1 MSRTSYDRDLDL
13 PPPPNRNLWGPSP
26 DPNDVGDVDGNP
38 EPDADAAPDPNE
50 AGDSPEPNAGSAP
63 VAPQQTS
70 EKIGTTPV
78 LIPVPVPL
86 KERMDATYAHTLGF
100 TGFKSK
106 RDFQRA
112 AFEHY
117 CAHLEATYNKGN
129 QYPLVGQRPA

>member
-1 MSRTSYDRDLDL
+1 MSPTSYDRDLAL
-13 PPPPNRNLWGPSP
+13 PPPPPDRNIWGSA
-26 DPNDVGDVDGNP
+26 DPNAAGTADENP
-38 EPDADAAPDPNE
+38 EPDAGATPDAND
-50 AGDSPEPNAGSAP
+50 AGASPEPNAGSAP
-63 VAPQQTS
+63 VVPHPAS
-70 EKIGTTPV
+70 EKVGTTPV

-86 KERMDATYAHTLGF
+86 KDRMDATYAHTLGF
-100 TGFKSK
+100 TAFKSK